1 MVDSVGELSEDRY
14 TRSMVK
20 GTNEI
25 HITAY
30 IISDKRCVLSYMHI
44 DTNPVEPD
52 AEETDI
58 KSSQQT

>member
-1 MVDSVGELSEDRY
+1 MAEV
-14 TRSMVK
+14 
-20 GTNEI
+20 TNEI
-25 HITAY
+25 CITTY